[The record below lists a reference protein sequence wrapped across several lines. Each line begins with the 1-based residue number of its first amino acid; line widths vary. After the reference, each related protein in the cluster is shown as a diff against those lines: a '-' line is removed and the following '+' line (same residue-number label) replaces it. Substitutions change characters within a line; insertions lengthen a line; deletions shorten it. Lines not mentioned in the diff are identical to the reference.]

1 MSNKKKKNNKYDDDD
16 NKKKK
21 NNKYDDDDNKKKKS
35 YFDITRKKRSKNLK
49 TIILP
54 IIAALV
60 IIAGISIYLFS
71 QNTLSV
77 AGFGP
82 LGSAHEHAAFLV
94 KVNGQNIDFS
104 QPKYQVQSDYIHVE
118 NGDGTTLHRHATNV
132 TFADFLKSIKMDI
145 DKKNNC
151 LVFTNGT
158 EYCDDNNNK
167 LKTFINGNSTKSI
180 SEYILNNNDRLLV
193 IYGNET
199 DEEIAKALDELN
211 KIKIQF
217 T

>member
-1 MSNKKKKNNKYDDDD
+1 MSNKK
-16 NKKKK
+16 NKKDK
-21 NNKYDDDDNKKKKS
+21 NDDNKKKKS

-49 TIILP
+49 TVILP

-118 NGDGTTLHRHATNV
+118 NGDGTTLHRHSTNV
-132 TFADFLKSIKMDI
+132 TFADFLKSINMDI
-145 DKKNNC
+145 DRKNNC

-158 EYCDDNNNK
+158 KYCDNDDDNNK
-167 LKTFINGNSTKSI
+167 LRIFINGNSTNSI
-180 SEYILNNNDRLLV
+180 SDYILKNNDRLLV
-193 IYGNET
+193 MYGNET
-199 DEEIAKALDELN
+199 NEQIAKVLDELN
-211 KIKIQF
+211 KIEIQY

>member
-1 MSNKKKKNNKYDDDD
+1 MSNKKKKNTKNNVDDDD
-16 NKKKK
+16 
-21 NNKYDDDDNKKKKS
+21 KKKKS
-35 YFDITRKKRSKNLK
+35 YLDITRKKRIKNLK

-54 IIAALV
+54 IIAAIV
-60 IIAGISIYLFS
+60 IIAGISIYVFS

-104 QPKYQVQSDYIHVE
+104 QPQYQVQSDYIHVE

-132 TFADFLKSIKMDI
+132 TFVDFLKSVKMDI
-145 DKKNNC
+145 DKKNNNC
-151 LVFTNGT
+151 LTFTNGT
-158 EYCDDNNNK
+158 EYCDDENNK
-167 LKTFINGNSTKSI
+167 LRTFINGNSTGSI
-180 SEYILNNNDRLLV
+180 SDYVLNNDDRLLV

-199 DEEIAKALDELN
+199 DEQIANALDELN
-211 KIKIQF
+211 RIEIQYN
-217 T
+217 

>member
-1 MSNKKKKNNKYDDDD
+1 MSNKKNRNNENDD
-16 NKKKK
+16 N
-21 NNKYDDDDNKKKKS
+21 NKKKKS
-35 YFDITRKKRSKNLK
+35 YFDISRKKRSKNFK
-49 TIILP
+49 TVILP
-54 IIAALV
+54 IIAVIA
-60 IIAGISIYLFS
+60 IIAVISMYISF

-82 LGSAHEHAAFLV
+82 VGSAHEHAAFLV

-132 TFADFLKSIKMDI
+132 TFADFLKSVKMDI

-151 LVFTNGT
+151 LIFTNGT
-158 EYCDDNNNK
+158 KYCDNNNNNK
-167 LKTFINGNSTKSI
+167 LRTFINGNSTNSI
-180 SEYILNNNDRLLV
+180 SDYVLNDNDRLLV
-193 IYGNET
+193 TYGNET
-199 DEEIAKALDELN
+199 NEQIAKALDELK

-217 T
+217 N

>member
-1 MSNKKKKNNKYDDDD
+1 MSNKKKKNTKNNVDDDD
-16 NKKKK
+16 
-21 NNKYDDDDNKKKKS
+21 KKKKS
-35 YFDITRKKRSKNLK
+35 YFDVTRKKRTKNFK

-54 IIAALV
+54 IIAAIV
-60 IIAGISIYLFS
+60 IIAGISIYEFS
-71 QNTLSV
+71 QNTRSV

-104 QPKYQVQSDYIHVE
+104 KPQYQVQSDYIHVE

-132 TFADFLKSIKMDI
+132 TFVDFLKSVKMDI

-151 LVFTNGT
+151 LAFTNGT
-158 EYCDDNNNK
+158 EYCDDNNNNK
-167 LKTFINGNSTKSI
+167 LRTFINGNSESI
-180 SEYILNNNDRLLV
+180 SDYVLNNNDRLLV

-199 DEEIAKALDELN
+199 DEQIANALDEVN

-217 T
+217 N

>member
-1 MSNKKKKNNKYDDDD
+1 MSNKKNKNNKND
-16 NKKKK
+16 N
-21 NNKYDDDDNKKKKS
+21 NKKKKS

-49 TIILP
+49 TVILP

-118 NGDGTTLHRHATNV
+118 NGDGTTLHRHSTNV
-132 TFADFLKSIKMDI
+132 TFADFLKSINMDI
-145 DKKNNC
+145 DRKNNC

-158 EYCDDNNNK
+158 KYCDNDDDNNK
-167 LKTFINGNSTKSI
+167 LRIFINGNSTNSI
-180 SEYILNNNDRLLV
+180 SDYILKNNDRLLV
-193 IYGNET
+193 MYGNET
-199 DEEIAKALDELN
+199 NEQIAKALDELN
-211 KIKIQF
+211 KIEIQY

>member
-1 MSNKKKKNNKYDDDD
+1 MSNKKKKNNKNNVDDDD
-16 NKKKK
+16 
-21 NNKYDDDDNKKKKS
+21 KKKKS
-35 YFDITRKKRSKNLK
+35 YFDITRKKRIKNLK

-54 IIAALV
+54 IIAAIV
-60 IIAGISIYLFS
+60 IIAGISIYVSS

-104 QPKYQVQSDYIHVE
+104 QPQYQVQSDYIHVE

-132 TFADFLKSIKMDI
+132 TFADFLKSVKMDI

-151 LVFTNGT
+151 LAFTNGT
-158 EYCDDNNNK
+158 EYCDDDNNK
-167 LKTFINGNSTKSI
+167 LRTFINGNSTGSI
-180 SEYILNNNDRLLV
+180 SDYILNNNDCLLV

-199 DEEIAKALDELN
+199 DEQIANALDELN
-211 KIKIQF
+211 KIKIQYN
-217 T
+217 

>member
-1 MSNKKKKNNKYDDDD
+1 MSDKKKKNNKNNVDDDD
-16 NKKKK
+16 
-21 NNKYDDDDNKKKKS
+21 KKKKS
-35 YFDITRKKRSKNLK
+35 YFDITRKKRIKNLK

-54 IIAALV
+54 IIAAIV
-60 IIAGISIYLFS
+60 IIAGISIYISS
-71 QNTLSV
+71 QNALSV

-82 LGSAHEHAAFLV
+82 LGSAHQHAAFLV

-104 QPKYQVQSDYIHVE
+104 QPQYQVQTDYIHVE

-132 TFADFLKSIKMDI
+132 TFVDFLKSVKMDI

-151 LVFTNGT
+151 LAFTNGT
-158 EYCDDNNNK
+158 EYCDDDNNK
-167 LKTFINGNSTKSI
+167 LRTFINGNSTESI
-180 SEYILNNNDRLLV
+180 SDYILNDNDRLLV

-199 DEEIAKALDELN
+199 NEQIANALDELN

-217 T
+217 N

>member
-1 MSNKKKKNNKYDDDD
+1 MSNKKKKNNE
-16 NKKKK
+16 N
-21 NNKYDDDDNKKKKS
+21 DDNKKKKS
-35 YFDITRKKRSKNLK
+35 YFDISRKKRSKNFK
-49 TIILP
+49 TVILP
-54 IIAALV
+54 IIAAIV
-60 IIAGISIYLFS
+60 IIAVISMYVSS

-94 KVNGQNIDFS
+94 NVNGQNIDFS

-118 NGDGTTLHRHATNV
+118 NGDGSTLHRHATNV
-132 TFADFLKSIKMDI
+132 TFADFLKSVKMDI

-151 LVFTNGT
+151 LIFTNGT

-167 LKTFINGNSTKSI
+167 LTTFINGNSTKSI
-180 SEYILNNNDRLLV
+180 SDYVLNNNDRLLV

-199 DEEIAKALDELN
+199 DEQSAKALDELN
-211 KIKIQF
+211 NIEIQF
-217 T
+217 N

>member
-1 MSNKKKKNNKYDDDD
+1 MSNKKKKNNE
-16 NKKKK
+16 N
-21 NNKYDDDDNKKKKS
+21 DDNKKKKS
-35 YFDITRKKRSKNLK
+35 YFDISRKKRSKNFK
-49 TIILP
+49 TVILP
-54 IIAALV
+54 IIAAIV
-60 IIAGISIYLFS
+60 IIAVISMYVSS

-118 NGDGTTLHRHATNV
+118 NGDGSTLHRHATNV
-132 TFADFLKSIKMDI
+132 TFADFLKSVKMDI

-151 LVFTNGT
+151 LIFTNGT

-167 LKTFINGNSTKSI
+167 LRTFINGNSTKSI
-180 SEYILNNNDRLLV
+180 SDYVLNNNDRLLV
-193 IYGNET
+193 TYGNET
-199 DEEIAKALDELN
+199 DEQSAKALDELN
-211 KIKIQF
+211 NIEIQF
-217 T
+217 N